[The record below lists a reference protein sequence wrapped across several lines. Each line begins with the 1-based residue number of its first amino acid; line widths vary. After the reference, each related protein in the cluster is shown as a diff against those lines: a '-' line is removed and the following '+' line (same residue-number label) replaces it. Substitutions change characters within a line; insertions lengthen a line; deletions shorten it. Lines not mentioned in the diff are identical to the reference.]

1 MVFFQFCNHPSIDI
15 LGNQVYIKY
24 ITQRG
29 ILMANL
35 HELNTFVDIDWQPDK
50 LSAIPIYKQI
60 IEYISG
66 KVSSG
71 DWVVG
76 RKLPSQRKLAEQFQV
91 NRSTIVTAM
100 DELVSYGML
109 ESEFGGGTKVAS
121 NTWSLL
127 MAAPPDWNKYIH
139 SGSFKSNLPAIQTI
153 NKLEFESG
161 YIRIGTGEL
170 SPDLFPHEFMNKV
183 FQKLPAKIPSLNYLG
198 SLGLPELRRSL
209 SERLSKQGIDAP
221 PSTILITS
229 GALQGLQL
237 ISICMMNPG
246 STVFTEAPT
255 YLKSLQVFQSA
266 GMKLSGIP
274 MDQQGMMFWQI
285 KKVLQGSLLYTIPTH
300 QNPTGI
306 VMSEERRKSLFD
318 FCSSN
323 RLPMIEDDA
332 YGELW
337 YDERSPAPIKSLDK
351 NGMILYLGTISKTF
365 APGLRIGWLIG
376 PESVVDRIGDVKM
389 QVDYG
394 ASSVS
399 QWALTEFFESGYY
412 DHYMKDLRKELKRRR
427 DHAIN
432 LLNQYFKD
440 LADWNVPNGGFYIWI
455 RFRKVLSI
463 DRLFQKA
470 LENKI
475 LLNPGNVYDFATSN
489 SLRLSYAYASP
500 EDFEKAIKILSNL
513 VASQLL

>member
-1 MVFFQFCNHPSIDI
+1 MTGLN
-15 LGNQVYIKY
+15 
-24 ITQRG
+24 
-29 ILMANL
+29 
-35 HELNTFVDIDWQPDK
+35 ELNSFVDIDWQPDK
-50 LSAIPIYKQI
+50 TAATPIYKQI
-60 IEYISG
+60 IEYISS

-76 RKLPSQRKLAEQFQV
+76 KKLPSQRKLAEIFKV
-91 NRSTIVTAM
+91 NRSTIVAAM
-100 DELVSYGML
+100 DELISYGML

-121 NTWSLL
+121 NTWSIL

-139 SGSFKSNLPAIQTI
+139 SGSFKSNLPTIQTI
-153 NKLEFESG
+153 NKLEFESS

-170 SPDLFPHEFMNKV
+170 SPELFPHQLMNKV
-183 FQKLPAKIPSLNYLG
+183 FRKLPSKIPSLNYLG
-198 SLGLPELRRSL
+198 SLGLPELRNSL
-209 SERLSKQGIDAP
+209 SKRLAKQGIDAP

-237 ISICMMNPG
+237 ISVCMLNPG
-246 STVFTEAPT
+246 STIFTEAPT

-266 GMKLSGIP
+266 GMKLSGVP
-274 MDQQGMMFWQI
+274 MDGQGIMYWQI
-285 KKVLQGSLLYTIPTH
+285 KKVLHGSLLYTIPTH

-306 VMSEERRKSLFD
+306 VMPEERRKSLFD
-318 FCSSN
+318 FCRVN
-323 RLPMIEDDA
+323 RLPMIEDNA

-337 YDERSPAPIKSLDK
+337 FDQEPPAPIKAMDK

-412 DHYMKDLRKELKRRR
+412 DDYILDLKKELRSRR
-427 DHAIN
+427 DLAIDV
-432 LLNQYFKD
+432 LNRYLSD
-440 LADWNVPNGGFYIWI
+440 LADWNVPNGGFYIWL
-455 RFRKVLSI
+455 RFRKVISI

-500 EDFEKAIKILSNL
+500 ADFEKAIKIVADL
-513 VASQLL
+513 VTSLMT